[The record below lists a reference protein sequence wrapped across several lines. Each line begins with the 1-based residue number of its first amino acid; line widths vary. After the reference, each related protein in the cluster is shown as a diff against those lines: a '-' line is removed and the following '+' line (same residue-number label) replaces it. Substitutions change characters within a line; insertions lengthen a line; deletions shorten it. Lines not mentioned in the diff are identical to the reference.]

1 MASSKQTNKQTKL
14 TKIEFW
20 KMSVSF
26 TLDKFK
32 MNCAFDIKLVD
43 IIILLVLMLLFLFKM
58 RKCEKGRVL

>member
-1 MASSKQTNKQTKL
+1 
-14 TKIEFW
+14 
-20 KMSVSF
+20 MSVSF

-58 RKCEKGRVL
+58 RKCERGRVL